1 MSFFPTQK
9 LTWAEK
15 LKREQPTQR
24 NNLEQ
29 SVDYFIDESR
39 WEYEDEELLKLSN
52 FADGD
57 VVDEQHYE
65 FVLNPYNTTIDK
77 YKRFG
82 AKLRMYNIIRPVVE
96 LYVGEYGKRF
106 KNVQVLDVNP
116 DDENRYKEGLKQLV
130 EQHLVSE
137 LNNKLLQNNIDTGK
151 ESKEDVPLEE
161 KVEEYNKSFD
171 STRVITGQEV
181 LDYIRF
187 DQDTVDKYTDAYKNF
202 IVYGRTFTYKNIFHD
217 DVGLEVVPVWE
228 MRFPKNLKS
237 NFIEDASYVT
247 RRQIMQPNE
256 ILDLFKDKLSDDT
269 LTWLDEQSNTE
280 FSNTNASY
288 TRVNTYWVSDKDDYR
303 RYSLY
308 REAEGVPVYHCQ
320 FRSWEKIGIL
330 IYLHPIYG
338 EMEMEVDDTYKLNKE
353 FGDISINWVWQSVII
368 EGWRIEDKQYID
380 VRKLPYNRAELN
392 NSSEQK
398 LSYNGRV
405 LRTTDGEITSLVK
418 VGINYQILYNIV
430 HYQMEKTINKNQ
442 SKITVM
448 PQGLIPKGINGWDE
462 EKFLYFTHAH
472 DLMVIDETSDTANL
486 ALQGLKILDK
496 SLSNY
501 INELYNIMNQLKTE
515 WWENIGMNRQRF
527 GDIKAS
533 DGKGVSE
540 QAIVRSAVI
549 SEELNRKFEKFEEK
563 DYAGLLDL
571 SKIAYIK
578 GKKAKYINS
587 NDREAFLKLNADNA
601 IYLAETNFSVF
612 VRNSSKENEKNQ
624 LMKQYAFAMAQNSG
638 KAMKW
643 LELIDSENTV
653 KTKEVLRKIEF
664 EEDLQQQQ
672 NFEQEQETK
681 KYIQDSQT
689 KIKQEENETEKYK
702 ADKSYQA
709 IVDAATIRSENND
722 TSNDYYS
729 DDGIELKRDMNEHR
743 KEIDNKNIKIQQ
755 EKLNLQNKQNLQKQK
770 ESN

>member
-1 MSFFPTQK
+1 
-9 LTWAEK
+9 
-15 LKREQPTQR
+15 
-24 NNLEQ
+24 
-29 SVDYFIDESR
+29 
-39 WEYEDEELLKLSN
+39 
-52 FADGD
+52 
-57 VVDEQHYE
+57 
-65 FVLNPYNTTIDK
+65 
-77 YKRFG
+77 
-82 AKLRMYNIIRPVVE
+82 
-96 LYVGEYGKRF
+96 
-106 KNVQVLDVNP
+106 
-116 DDENRYKEGLKQLV
+116 
-130 EQHLVSE
+130 
-137 LNNKLLQNNIDTGK
+137 
-151 ESKEDVPLEE
+151 
-161 KVEEYNKSFD
+161 
-171 STRVITGQEV
+171 
-181 LDYIRF
+181 
-187 DQDTVDKYTDAYKNF
+187 
-202 IVYGRTFTYKNIFHD
+202 
-217 DVGLEVVPVWE
+217 
-228 MRFPKNLKS
+228 
-237 NFIEDASYVT
+237 
-247 RRQIMQPNE
+247 
-256 ILDLFKDKLSDDT
+256 
-269 LTWLDEQSNTE
+269 
-280 FSNTNASY
+280 
-288 TRVNTYWVSDKDDYR
+288 
-303 RYSLY
+303 
-308 REAEGVPVYHCQ
+308 
-320 FRSWEKIGIL
+320 
-330 IYLHPIYG
+330 
-338 EMEMEVDDTYKLNKE
+338 
-353 FGDISINWVWQSVII
+353 
-368 EGWRIEDKQYID
+368 
-380 VRKLPYNRAELN
+380 
-392 NSSEQK
+392 
-398 LSYNGRV
+398 
-405 LRTTDGEITSLVK
+405 
-418 VGINYQILYNIV
+418 
-430 HYQMEKTINKNQ
+430 
-442 SKITVM
+442 
-448 PQGLIPKGINGWDE
+448 
-462 EKFLYFTHAH
+462 
-472 DLMVIDETSDTANL
+472 MVIDETADTANL